1 MKIDELV
8 RVYIEK
14 RDALNAARQQWQE
27 FEAQTKEDMER
38 IEVQILT
45 LAQELGVKN
54 FKTKYG
60 TAFRKEKDYARVA
73 GPEGWDKLVGTM
85 IRLNDFGLVEKR
97 VAKTHFKEVM
107 KHEGIAPQDM
117 GVEYIIEET
126 IGITRNSSRESNE

>member
-14 RDALNAARQQWQE
+14 RDALNARRQEWQE
-27 FEAQTKEDMER
+27 FEAQIKDEMER
-38 IEVQILT
+38 IEMQILN
-45 LAQELGVKN
+45 LAQDLGVKN

-60 TAFRKEKDYARVA
+60 TAFRKDKDYARVA
-73 GPEGWDKLVGTM
+73 GPEGWAKLVGTM
-85 IRLNDFGLVEKR
+85 VRLNDFDLVEKR

-126 IGITRNSSRESNE
+126 IGITRSSSRDSE